1 VPRHELAKGP
11 LQQQLVDLPGPGDQF
26 QQGVAERRGVAA
38 AEGEQQI
45 LQREPLP
52 GVEAADRAEVEHGEA
67 AIGEQQDVAR
77 MRVGMEH
84 AALGNLVHHAA
95 QQRTA

>member
-1 VPRHELAKGP
+1 VPRHELAEGP
-11 LQQQLVDLPGPGDQF
+11 HQQQFVDLLGPGDQF

-38 AEGEQQI
+38 TECEQQV

-52 GVEAADRAEVEHGEA
+52 GIEAADRAEVEHGDA
-67 AIGEQQDVAR
+67 AIGDQQDVAR
-77 MRVGMEH
+77 VRVGMEH
-84 AALGNLVHHAA
+84 AALGNLVHHTA